1 MHAAAPCVW
10 GGGRGLTRKKKIPMK
25 MELTDQPEQNVD
37 RTFKLLLARG
47 LLAEGDL
54 VVVVS
59 DIGPT
64 LAFGPDDAVRSI
76 QVRTV
81 QG

>member
-1 MHAAAPCVW
+1 
-10 GGGRGLTRKKKIPMK
+10 MK
-25 MELTDQPEQNVD
+25 MELTDNPEQNVD